1 MVFYLSHKHNHER
14 VWTEWYE
21 NRSVGI
27 KNDPNETQTSSKWT
41 SCHVMAFTT
50 KAKFVFQPKYVLN
63 TFNTGAESLPCI
75 EPIIWVMYFH
85 RSWSKLD
92 WKTRK
97 IRPFKF
103 QFSLDKSRRDKEKD
117 PGVRAQ
123 ESQFMLLREGQIDF
137 APEIMVNQ
145 KLMETLPQVGS
156 LINFEICTAFLSDTS

>member
-1 MVFYLSHKHNHER
+1 MYRAYNLSHVLSSVVKQTR
-14 VWTEWYE
+14 LK
-21 NRSVGI
+21 NR
-27 KNDPNETQTSSKWT
+27 
-41 SCHVMAFTT
+41 
-50 KAKFVFQPKYVLN
+50 
-63 TFNTGAESLPCI
+63 
-75 EPIIWVMYFH
+75 
-85 RSWSKLD
+85 
-92 WKTRK
+92 RK

-103 QFSLDKSRRDKEKD
+103 QFSHDKSRRDKEKD

>member
-92 WKTRK
+92 WKTEERYVHSSFNSAMIRAGETRK
-97 IRPFKF
+97 RTPECVHKNHNLCYLEKGRLILR
-103 QFSLDKSRRDKEKD
+103 LKSW
-117 PGVRAQ
+117 
-123 ESQFMLLREGQIDF
+123 
-137 APEIMVNQ
+137 
-145 KLMETLPQVGS
+145 
-156 LINFEICTAFLSDTS
+156 LIKN